1 MTNGVQTRVN
11 RRNQG
16 QGRWTRDH
24 CSEIDEDRLAMVT
37 ECRLLRPFF
46 QIDFPVIHTSPCAF
60 LYIPLL
66 CSPELLFSR
75 IAPLVPRVRVVFW
88 EFDDCSV
95 GWLPAFSSARFPS
108 PCHLPASL
116 LPAVLDAYP
125 DQRSRSLGEFDDRS
139 VGWLLA
145 FSSARF
151 PSPCH
156 LPASL
161 LPAVLD
167 AYPDQRSRSL
177 GEFDDR
183 SVGWLLAFSSARFP
197 SSCHLPSSLLPA
209 VLDVLQINAAG
220 ASLLPAVLDAYPD
233 QTRRSRINP
242 H

>member
-46 QIDFPVIHTSPCAF
+46 HIDFPVIHTSPCAF

-125 DQRSRSLGEFDDRS
+125 DQRSRSLWELTIAAL
-139 VGWLLA
+139 VGFW
-145 FSSARF
+145 
-151 PSPCH
+151 PSPPLALH
-156 LPASL
+156 LH
-161 LPAVLD
+161 VI
-167 AYPDQRSRSL
+167 
-177 GEFDDR
+177 
-183 SVGWLLAFSSARFP
+183 FP
-197 SSCHLPSSLLPA
+197 PHYSPLYWTPI
-209 VLDVLQINAAG
+209 QINAAG
-220 ASLLPAVLDAYPD
+220 ASG
-233 QTRRSRINP
+233 N
-242 H
+242 